1 VFVFSPSLLL
11 VNANFSW
18 SEFVIAFL
26 GCVIGITAL
35 GAALSGFMLVRTKVW
50 EQVLLV
56 IAAILLVVP
65 EIYSSLL
72 GLALLVP
79 VLMRQF
85 TVMKQPQL
93 A

>member
-1 VFVFSPSLLL
+1 LL